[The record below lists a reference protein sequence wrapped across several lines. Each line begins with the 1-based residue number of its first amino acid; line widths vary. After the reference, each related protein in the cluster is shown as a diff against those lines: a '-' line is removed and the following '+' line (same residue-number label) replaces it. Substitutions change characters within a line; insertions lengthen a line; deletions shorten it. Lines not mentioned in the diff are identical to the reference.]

1 MTLNQNPE
9 QLARDKIDSQ
19 LVAAGWVVQSK
30 KKIDLS
36 AGLGVAVGEYQTSIG
51 PADYILFIEGKPA
64 GVIEAKPETA
74 GHHIT
79 VVENQTEGYAN
90 AQLKWIKA
98 SEPLRFLYEAT
109 GVITRFTDAHDPKPR
124 SREVFSFH
132 RPETLHAWLGQST
145 TLRTR
150 LQGMPL
156 LNPDKLPASALRLR
170 ACAPARKWL
179 SATSKPPSRPTSRV
193 R

>member
-64 GVIEAKPETA
+64 GVIEAKPEKVSL
-74 GHHIT
+74 T
-79 VVENQTEGYAN
+79 VN
-90 AQLKWIKA
+90 
-98 SEPLRFLYEAT
+98 
-109 GVITRFTDAHDPKPR
+109 
-124 SREVFSFH
+124 
-132 RPETLHAWLGQST
+132 
-145 TLRTR
+145 
-150 LQGMPL
+150 
-156 LNPDKLPASALRLR
+156 
-170 ACAPARKWL
+170 
-179 SATSKPPSRPTSRV
+179 
-193 R
+193 